1 MEEWNPVTK
10 NLELSRP
17 RRLALLPSA
26 ASLTGALAAALVPQG
41 VDAALVTVG
50 GDGGIGT
57 VTLENLGDSTDLG
70 GLLLDRIVYS
80 GFGDHSLRMPG
91 LLGSAY
97 RSNVGV
103 GGNERLAAMN
113 VWRFDDDYGAVLNSS
128 DNWLPGRFRVNG
140 VNGGNPI
147 WGWLQVG
154 LGGSRGSFNPT
165 IVSFTYDDEATD
177 DLPFEK
183 PVGGFSLTD
192 TEPVP
197 EPSTLGLFGLGLGAA
212 FVSRMRRRK
221 KEGGPAVG

>member
-1 MEEWNPVTK
+1 
-10 NLELSRP
+10 
-17 RRLALLPSA
+17 
-26 ASLTGALAAALVPQG
+26 
-41 VDAALVTVG
+41 VG

-80 GFGDHSLRMPG
+80 ADGPFLSTLNLRAPVWA
-91 LLGSAY
+91 SAY
-97 RSNVGV
+97 RSSYGLP
-103 GGNERLAAMN
+103 RDAAPIGEWEIGDRN
-113 VWRFDDDYGAVLNSS
+113 GRNFYDAVYNSS

-140 VNGGNPI
+140 VNGGNAI
-147 WGWLQVG
+147 FGWLQVG

-165 IVSFTYDDEATD
+165 IISFTYDDEATSD
-177 DLPFEK
+177 AWFVK

-212 FVSRMRRRK
+212 FVSRIRRRK
-221 KEGGPAVG
+221 KDGDPAVG